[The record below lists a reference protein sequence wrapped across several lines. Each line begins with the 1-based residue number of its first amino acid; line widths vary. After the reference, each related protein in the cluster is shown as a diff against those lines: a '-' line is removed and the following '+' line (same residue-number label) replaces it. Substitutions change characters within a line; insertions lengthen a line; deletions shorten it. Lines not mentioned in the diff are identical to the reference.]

1 MDGSPD
7 LPHLC
12 VKSFIVHLPIA
23 PHHGSLPQQ
32 FGLVWDLLLKADPEG
47 PPLIFYAALQH
58 GFQFTFY
65 SFRASAAHIASS

>member
-1 MDGSPD
+1 MPSPLPILNCLAMDGSPD

-32 FGLVWDLLLKADPEG
+32 FGLVWDLLLKADP
-47 PPLIFYAALQH
+47 
-58 GFQFTFY
+58 
-65 SFRASAAHIASS
+65 